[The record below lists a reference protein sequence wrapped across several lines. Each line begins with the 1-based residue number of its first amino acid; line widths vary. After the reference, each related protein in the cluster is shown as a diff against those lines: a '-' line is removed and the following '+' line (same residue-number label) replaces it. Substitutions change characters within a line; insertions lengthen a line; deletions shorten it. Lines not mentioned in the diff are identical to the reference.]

1 MELGFIWQ
9 AVVNSWVGVFLFAVP
24 AVGLA
29 LLFGVARTANF
40 AQGEFLMVGAYTIW
54 LLYTVQGWPFF
65 TAMLAAVAVVAGIGV
80 LTELSVFRH
89 LRGNL
94 AATFMASTGL
104 IFILQV
110 LAGQLWG
117 LGRSK
122 PVSPPLTG
130 SLEIFGASVGWQRV
144 VIIPAGIAMIGG
156 LWLFLHRAKLGRA
169 LRAMS
174 QDPEAAALQG
184 ISTNKTAILAMGISA
199 AYAGTAGA
207 LLSPLYSVTPYM
219 GVKFIMMVFII
230 VVVGGTG
237 SIEGAFLAS
246 ILFGFLH
253 TIVTTLYDSTIA
265 TIIAAVIM
273 TIVLAFRPQGLLG
286 REKI

>member
-1 MELGFIWQ
+1 M
-9 AVVNSWVGVFLFAVP
+9 
-24 AVGLA
+24 
-29 LLFGVARTANF
+29 
-40 AQGEFLMVGAYTIW
+40 
-54 LLYTVQGWPFF
+54 
-65 TAMLAAVAVVAGIGV
+65 
-80 LTELSVFRH
+80 
-89 LRGNL
+89 
-94 AATFMASTGL
+94 
-104 IFILQV
+104 
-110 LAGQLWG
+110 
-117 LGRSK
+117 
-122 PVSPPLTG
+122 
-130 SLEIFGASVGWQRV
+130 
-144 VIIPAGIAMIGG
+144 IIPAGIAMIGG
-156 LWLFLHRAKLGRA
+156 LWLFLHRVKLGRA

>member
-1 MELGFIWQ
+1 
-9 AVVNSWVGVFLFAVP
+9 VP

-40 AQGEFLMVGAYTIW
+40 AQGEFLMVGAYAIW

-65 TAMLAAVAVVAGIGV
+65 TAMLAAIAVVTGIGL
-80 LTELSVFRH
+80 LTELSIFRR

-94 AATFMASTGL
+94 AATFMASTGV

-122 PVSPPLTG
+122 PVTPPLAG
-130 SLEIFGASVGWQRV
+130 SLEILGASVGWQRFM
-144 VIIPAGIAMIGG
+144 IIPVGVAMIGG
-156 LWLFLHRAKLGRA
+156 LWLFLRRAKLGQA

-174 QDPEAAALQG
+174 QDPEAAAIQG
-184 ISTNKTAILAMGISA
+184 ISTNKTSLLAMGISA
-199 AYAGTAGA
+199 AYAGAAGA

-246 ILFGFLH
+246 IMFGFLH
-253 TIVTTLYDSTIA
+253 TIVTTLSDSTIA
-265 TIIAAVIM
+265 TIISAAIM
-273 TIVLAFRPQGLLG
+273 TIVLTVRPQGLLG